1 METLSIIDKKG
12 PNYILMEL
20 TGSLNG
26 YTIGEFTE
34 KMYSYIKEQNIVLDL
49 TAVTQIDSSAMG
61 VIFATIN
68 DAEEYKKRVFL
79 MNPSE
84 SSRKAFDKTGFTDEF
99 NIIHSVTEVSDVM

>member
-1 METLSIIDKKG
+1 MEALSIIEKKG

-34 KMYSYIKEQNIVLDL
+34 KMYNYIKEQNVVLDL
-49 TAVTQIDSSAMG
+49 NSVLQIDSAAMG

-68 DAEEYKKRVFL
+68 DSEEYKTKVFI

-84 SSRKAFDKTGFTDEF
+84 SARKAFDKTGFTDDF
-99 NIIHSVTEVSDVM
+99 NIIHSVTEVSDVS